1 MKQLKWISL
10 SIVVLALLLGT
21 EVVNAYMMAGYGYGY
36 PMRGYYAGSYY
47 PTRNYYMMD
56 YYNQYPYQSYNYNP
70 YMYSYSGSFYG
81 NYYNDP
87 NWKYYTL
94 DSFMRGQRYGFY

>member
-1 MKQLKWISL
+1 MGVQMKQLQWVMIS
-10 SIVVLALLLGT
+10 IFVLALLVGAET
-21 EVVNAYMMAGYGYGY
+21 VNAYVMHGG
-36 PMRGYYAGSYY
+36 GSYY

-56 YYNQYPYQSYNYNP
+56 YYSRPYTQGYYYNP
-70 YMYSYSGSFYG
+70 YTYSFSGHFYG

-94 DSFMRGQRYGFY
+94 DTFSRGHRYGFY